1 MHCEK
6 FEARL
11 HDLLD
16 ERLPPECDSTLLA
29 HAEQCDGCRE
39 MLGLCEQMLS
49 GLEMWEAPAVSDG
62 FAARV
67 VAQAQQPVAIAELP
81 TPKRAASLGWKLL
94 SGVLAASVV
103 VGVVTMTI
111 QHNRTASAPQANTA
125 EATALPAVAPQ
136 AQIAISPAV
145 MASPTLGPRPLQ
157 AGELAQ
163 LVENADGLFD
173 GRTTGRMIREV
184 TSSLPEVPPVDE
196 HVPGL
201 RPITNSFSLTIGIVR
216 KTLPGRREAA
226 PRESDKPAEPLKPQ
240 AEFSRDDNVAG
251 MV

>member
-16 ERLPPECDSTLLA
+16 ERLPPECDSALLA

-39 MLGLCEQMLS
+39 MLGLCEQMFS
-49 GLEMWEAPAVSDG
+49 GLEVWEAPAMSDG

-67 VAQAQQPVAIAELP
+67 VALAQQPLTLAEAP
-81 TPKRAASLGWKLL
+81 MQKRTASLGWKLL

-103 VGVVTMTI
+103 LGVVTMSI
-111 QHNRTASAPQANTA
+111 QQNRTARAPQSNIV
-125 EATALPAVAPQ
+125 EATPLPTVTPQ
-136 AQIAISPAV
+136 THVAISPA
-145 MASPTLGPRPLQ
+145 MASPTVGPAPLQ

-163 LVENADGLFD
+163 LVESADGLFD

-184 TSSLPEVPPVDE
+184 TSSLPEVPLVDE
-196 HVPGL
+196 QIPGL
-201 RPITNSFSLTIGIVR
+201 RPITNSFSLTFAIVR

-226 PRESDKPAEPLKPQ
+226 PREAEKPAAPLKPQ
-240 AEFSRDDNVAG
+240 AEFSRDDSVSG
-251 MV
+251 MA